1 MENKL
6 NFLQWACSLSKP
18 PVISSHEGGGQGNGV
33 IEEEAEVAGEG
44 LGGSHHTHCIL

>member
-6 NFLQWACSLSKP
+6 NFLQWVCSEYT

-33 IEEEAEVAGEG
+33 IEEEAEVPGEG